1 MYDTTNK
8 DDPLHIAEYAD
19 VEIYVR
25 PADSGELRPD
35 EQVWESSYDEFARM
49 STRTI
54 IGNVV
59 ETMSDLESGKY
70 EVGIREQG
78 DEQYS
83 QFMSVVEPHAERRG
97 EQLVENHLHGILN
110 HWRA

>member
-1 MYDTTNK
+1 MYDTANK
-8 DDPLHIAEYAD
+8 EDSLHDAQYAD

-25 PADSGELRPD
+25 PVDTGEHRPD
-35 EQVWESSYDEFARM
+35 EHVWESSYYEFARM
-49 STRTI
+49 SAQTVI
-54 IGNVV
+54 ENVV
-59 ETMSDLESGKY
+59 ETMSDLEAGKY

-83 QFMSVVEPHAERRG
+83 QFISVVEPHVTERG
-97 EQLVENHLHGILN
+97 KQLVENHLHGILN